1 MVPRQFEFQPNLKT
15 GPYSINE
22 WIQQVFFF
30 FFLKFEFPVMTFWTE
45 LNVGT
50 FVYFSLIRAQLI
62 RYYYSNRLGVFEY
75 PLWLQY
81 KVNDNLSGF
90 DEIFDVGS
98 GNI

>member
-1 MVPRQFEFQPNLKT
+1 
-15 GPYSINE
+15 
-22 WIQQVFFF
+22 
-30 FFLKFEFPVMTFWTE
+30 MTFWTE

-50 FVYFSLIRAQLI
+50 FVYFSMITAQLI

-90 DEIFDVGS
+90 G
-98 GNI
+98 